1 MPGLTDSYCERCGIR
16 HVFSASG
23 SKGFSLRGARV
34 LAKGLKNFVLND
46 GQSMSDSITTA
57 RLEDESGD
65 SSRMTEAFHKAF
77 NFCMTCRQ
85 YACDKCWNAQVGACL
100 SCAPQADSAP
110 VAPEGHLIV
119 RTPVARW
126 DPDWLNFS
134 DSEGDPAASTSTTS
148 LPAGWP
154 GPLQISPI
162 IPPRARQD
170 HSTPEAG
177 RPTTPAEPAAWPAS
191 DVLGPTTAGAG
202 PNGKTGR
209 GGRKAADPGAW
220 SLWPVA
226 DQLAPETTLTPE
238 EMMLVEAELSHPE
251 SGEPATASTPSVEDA
266 ASPAAGPGLEPIP
279 VRSTLPTWEPVAPSQ
294 PFAPISAPLSSP
306 TSPAPQRTAT
316 AAVDWTAAATAET
329 TPAPQATPTTKT
341 PVTPESRPASPTRMA
356 PTPVLP
362 AQAAPSV
369 ATRHEPVERAGVV
382 ARLLGR
388 RDANDKRGAPH
399 SHESTAGG
407 GVAAEPWPH
416 ATPWAETPLGGRRWR
431 GDGADDLSYTDP
443 RADEAA
449 QLAAEYPAD
458 VADELVPDQTAPT
471 PLPEEIGEPKHVL
484 TPVGALKPA
493 SKSPN
498 SPAAATREPA
508 GFEAAPAGELQE
520 AAALSEARSAAAIR
534 QSAVTHSPNRPVDEV
549 AAAPDPVAQSEAA
562 AWPEAGAEVAKVAR
576 LETASYPAP
585 VGQAADTAPVEPST
599 PPVLWPPFGASWPAP
614 NAHSGTW
621 PGLAAPL
628 PAVVA
633 TQQAQPLF
641 AAEMWA
647 QSSQEVMNRGTV
659 RVCHRCALPVSTQAR
674 FCRRCGT
681 QQA

>member
-1 MPGLTDSYCERCGIR
+1 MPELTDSYCERCGIR

-162 IPPRARQD
+162 IPPRTRQD

-209 GGRKAADPGAW
+209 GGRKPADPGAW

-226 DQLAPETTLTPE
+226 DELAPEMTLTPE

-251 SGEPATASTPSVEDA
+251 SGEPVATSAPSVEDA
-266 ASPAAGPGLEPIP
+266 ARPTVGPGLEPIP
-279 VRSTLPTWEPVAPSQ
+279 SRSTLPTWEPMVPSQ
-294 PFAPISAPLSSP
+294 PVAPILS
-306 TSPAPQRTAT
+306 
-316 AAVDWTAAATAET
+316 
-329 TPAPQATPTTKT
+329 
-341 PVTPESRPASPTRMA
+341 
-356 PTPVLP
+356 LI
-362 AQAAPSV
+362 
-369 ATRHEPVERAGVV
+369 H
-382 ARLLGR
+382 
-388 RDANDKRGAPH
+388 
-399 SHESTAGG
+399 
-407 GVAAEPWPH
+407 
-416 ATPWAETPLGGRRWR
+416 
-431 GDGADDLSYTDP
+431 
-443 RADEAA
+443 
-449 QLAAEYPAD
+449 
-458 VADELVPDQTAPT
+458 
-471 PLPEEIGEPKHVL
+471 I
-484 TPVGALKPA
+484 
-493 SKSPN
+493 
-498 SPAAATREPA
+498 
-508 GFEAAPAGELQE
+508 
-520 AAALSEARSAAAIR
+520 
-534 QSAVTHSPNRPVDEV
+534 
-549 AAAPDPVAQSEAA
+549 
-562 AWPEAGAEVAKVAR
+562 
-576 LETASYPAP
+576 
-585 VGQAADTAPVEPST
+585 
-599 PPVLWPPFGASWPAP
+599 
-614 NAHSGTW
+614 
-621 PGLAAPL
+621 
-628 PAVVA
+628 
-633 TQQAQPLF
+633 
-641 AAEMWA
+641 
-647 QSSQEVMNRGTV
+647 
-659 RVCHRCALPVSTQAR
+659 
-674 FCRRCGT
+674 
-681 QQA
+681 